1 MRKSRI
7 KLALELIAIAIA
19 LFFLGNSVSDF
30 RVYEGATVAL
40 YVIAIGSII
49 LLTGYSGQISLGH
62 GALMAV
68 GAYAAVL
75 ARYYWHTSGLLSLII
90 AVLAAAL
97 FGLFLGW
104 AAARLRG
111 PYLAGTTL
119 ALAVGLPSLAN
130 QFHFLGGEQGLNF
143 DIGAPPKFLGSNFS
157 TTKWY
162 FWICSLAALI
172 IFWLAYN
179 LLHSRFG
186 RQWQAMRSAPVS
198 AAISG
203 INIAR
208 SKVLAFTISSGVAG
222 LAGALLVMTLNLVT
236 PSAFPLSL
244 SFAIVTGAVLAGIT
258 RLGGAVVGAL
268 IIVAIPDIAD
278 QIATKAGGVER
289 VSANLPG
296 FITSLLLILTILFA
310 PNGANIG
317 KFMSLRKKKTS

>member
-40 YVIAIGSII
+40 YVIAICSII

-90 AVLAAAL
+90 
-97 FGLFLGW
+97 
-104 AAARLRG
+104 
-111 PYLAGTTL
+111 
-119 ALAVGLPSLAN
+119 
-130 QFHFLGGEQGLNF
+130 
-143 DIGAPPKFLGSNFS
+143 
-157 TTKWY
+157 
-162 FWICSLAALI
+162 
-172 IFWLAYN
+172 
-179 LLHSRFG
+179 
-186 RQWQAMRSAPVS
+186 
-198 AAISG
+198 
-203 INIAR
+203 
-208 SKVLAFTISSGVAG
+208 
-222 LAGALLVMTLNLVT
+222 
-236 PSAFPLSL
+236 
-244 SFAIVTGAVLAGIT
+244 AVLAGIT